1 MKVETDIITSIAESL
16 LVQAVILELIYV
28 ETEVIVFTC
37 TGSIIRYLTSL
48 TNNFQ
53 YMSQNNID
61 SCY

>member
-37 TGSIIRYLTSL
+37 IGSTIIYLTSH
-48 TNNFQ
+48 
-53 YMSQNNID
+53 
-61 SCY
+61 